1 MGYWIFRTRRGPFL
15 VVPRRDGLFQ
25 LRFREDALGTY
36 GHPAQA
42 ANDAGGGHH
51 PCLDCFP
58 DDGESLGVPKDLSE
72 WTFVSQ

>member
-1 MGYWIFRTRRGPFL
+1 
-15 VVPRRDGLFQ
+15 